1 MYMIAITDPF
11 FYLCAIP
18 AVLIVGMSKGG
29 FGGGLALVG
38 VPMMSLAIPPVQ
50 AAGILLPILLVM
62 DIVGLLSYR
71 AIFCRKTLA
80 ILLPAGLL
88 GTLIGYFTAAYIS
101 ETFILLLTGTIA
113 IIFVLDYWF
122 NDKSVRAAKEQNVFL
137 GGFWGTVAGL
147 TSFIAHAGGA
157 PFQMYIL
164 PLRLAP
170 PVMAGT
176 AVTFFAVVN
185 FSKILP
191 YFALGQF
198 DVTNLASSLVL
209 LPFAPLATLA
219 GVKIAKH
226 INVGLFYKITYA
238 GLFVISLKLIWD
250 GLVALV

>member
-1 MYMIAITDPF
+1 MLPITDPF

-18 AVLIVGMSKGG
+18 AVFIVGMAKGG

-62 DIVGLLSYR
+62 DAVGLFSYR
-71 AIFCRKTLA
+71 AIYCRKTLL
-80 ILLPAGLL
+80 ILIPAGLL

-101 ETFILLLTGTIA
+101 ETLIRLVTGVIA
-113 IIFVLDYWF
+113 LIFVLDYWF
-122 NDKSVRAAKEQNVFL
+122 NNKANKAPKPHNVIV
-137 GGFWGTVAGL
+137 GGIWGTISGV

-157 PFQMYIL
+157 PFQMYVL

-176 AVTFFAVVN
+176 AVIFFATVN
-185 FSKILP
+185 FSKVLP

-198 DVTNLASSLVL
+198 DAKNISTSLIL
-209 LPFAPLATLA
+209 LPLAPLATIA
-219 GVKIAKH
+219 GIKIVKH
-226 INVGLFYKITYA
+226 IDKELFYKITYA
-238 GLFVISLKLIWD
+238 GLFIIALKLIWD
-250 GLVALV
+250 GASGL